1 MLTEARLRRIDID
14 RRRIHRRIGRRI
26 GLRRIRRIGR
36 GLRRIHRR
44 IGGRIGRTR
53 RSCNPFVRLF
63 RRAGMLRCFPCRR
76 QRMSTG

>member
-26 GLRRIRRIGR
+26 GLRRIRRAIGR
-36 GLRRIHRR
+36 GLRRIR
-44 IGGRIGRTR
+44 IG
-53 RSCNPFVRLF
+53 SSVLVRLF